1 MADSGT
7 LAGTVVS
14 VSAVA
19 PPTYDAAGFADVTV
33 VYSVV
38 GEVANLGD
46 HGRTYEDV
54 SYTTLGERGT
64 VHLKGTYDESEKPI
78 EMIKATTDAGQVIME
93 TASTS
98 DSDYTFKIAYGNG
111 DIDYFVAKVFSF
123 VSVGGDANAI
133 RRVNAT
139 VRIDRQGVV
148 EVPAP

>member
-7 LAGTVVS
+7 LAGTIVS
-14 VSAVA
+14 VSANE
-19 PPTYDAAGFADVTV
+19 PPTYDAAGFEDAGVT
-33 VYSVV
+33 YSVV

-54 SYTTLGERGT
+54 NYTTLGERGT
-64 VHLKGTYDESEKPI
+64 VHLKGTYDEPEKSL
-78 EMIKATTDAGQVIME
+78 EMIKSVVDAGQVIMT

-98 DSDYTFKIAYGNG
+98 DADYTFKVAYGNG
-111 DIDYFVAKVFSF
+111 DIDYFQAKVFSF
-123 VSVGGDANAI
+123 VSVGGEANTI